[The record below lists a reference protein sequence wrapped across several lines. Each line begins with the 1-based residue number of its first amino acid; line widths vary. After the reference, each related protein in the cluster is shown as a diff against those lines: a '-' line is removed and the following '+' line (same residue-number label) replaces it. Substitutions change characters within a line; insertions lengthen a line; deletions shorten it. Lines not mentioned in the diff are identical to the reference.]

1 MFCKYLCC
9 ISIQLNRS
17 NIYVTIYILDLTT
30 VLLVNNDG
38 VGRLGDNHGRF
49 LSVRPE
55 VGLLTSTARTF
66 IQEGITTEY
75 ATQVV
80 GTTLDNGRFYAQYL
94 KKSSRVLYE
103 NGQPSVLTSWVGS
116 TQTRSYLQ
124 SHNDLLNAE
133 ADNWR
138 DIDDQFVGNTDYPK
152 FRSVSVSEVV
162 AATQDQAIGNS
173 IKKEYTVV
181 SSVNTA
187 GKIGAQKVL
196 AIGDLPTITVKNH
209 FEPSGYQTNEDNL
222 KAGEGTQDF
231 KVQKEYTLEG
241 AQQSKLHAEPA
252 QLKRVFSTVTYYGF
266 ADFTTVVGDS
276 VIVFSPNSGQ
286 SKLLTGQVTSIQGMA
301 TLNNADIPA
310 PESRLEIASTV
321 QQNLLIT
328 STDTLAVTKA
338 VSQLD
343 SSVELFST
351 QEGTLQAG
359 ASVIT
364 NTTKEEAISTSQLP
378 VGSAALPALK
388 LPTDEEIRKLYASL
402 SKAQAA
408 AEIST
413 KEELQ
418 LLDSKTVEPQV
429 LEASMETSVQATA
442 GATTIFI
449 DDDPFANFVEPT
461 ATITIDKPEL
471 KLSTVTTSY
480 TTTEL
485 ASINESETLS
495 KDTKMDVEN
504 EDQLQVEPK
513 EPISETTKQTDNE
526 EEPLPTTASA
536 SSSPTPSLQASPS
549 PTPSASPLP
558 TPTPSPTASPSPTP
572 SPSPEEPH
580 HLVESKCAQLS
591 SQVFL
596 TQLSTNKATTFD
608 IIETTKFYCIEPS
621 QVKLEHPASSSD
633 SFKESVEETTTEV
646 EEPESTTPA
655 EEEVTTT
662 DDYVTAPETEE
673 EIDDDYDAD
682 EVDLIYKTLYTTYTY
697 LTTFFQGEST
707 TVSSHTEIV
716 TNVVTTPIE
725 KGSFNSKQTELI
737 AEIGDN
743 EISATSIESLDMMSE
758 KYTIPVEL
766 ESLLHASSSSAPL
779 NDETSVNT
787 GYLND
792 SKYTKTFFT
801 TYTYYTTIFGEH
813 EKDIMSRTEVFTN
826 YVTESS
832 LPNEGRAQPSEEHV
846 TLVTD
851 IRSSSSNGQINPLLK
866 DSMDDQVSSESNTE
880 EIVPSA
886 TLLLQTSFT
895 TFTFYTTMYT
905 GNSTNVMSRLE
916 TVTNIATE
924 TLKPT
929 KVLSQEEATLPIT
942 YFTTFTYWTK
952 LAKDGEIRTI
962 SREETISNV
971 IEPTESGQA
980 TSTNSESTYSS
991 LQEPNETVKKD
1002 LNELTTYYTTY
1013 TYYTTSYEANTTL
1026 TDSRLET
1033 VTNIET
1039 PMSTNIETPVSTTE
1053 TPSVINTSPPPVKSS
1068 EIILYD
1074 YKHIIDADGVS
1085 TLYFTTQVLSTINAA
1100 GNPIEITNS
1109 SSSLQVDETK
1119 KQNLATEGVNS
1130 QDVSSKPYRTGLVR
1144 LIEGTR
1150 IGNST
1155 TTLYQSK
1162 VLGTIIDNRYA
1173 QIIES
1178 TSSFLFENS
1187 PTELPLTSHSM
1198 QEEGTSTNIVA
1209 TAQAVQTTEQTDSS
1223 DVEAEEELQLQ
1234 TKKSTFA
1241 PVIRPFASRNRPT
1254 FAPKQKVI
1262 SPSSATIITRSDIT
1276 PTITA
1281 TPALKTLG
1289 RFGSSRRSTLANAS
1303 SNLSDILTGA
1313 TSSRRLFSRP
1323 TKSSGSFS
1331 QLGGSIAASAAAS
1344 PSAGFSPARNRFGS
1358 SPRATPVSSS
1368 RRIVGSTPYLRS
1380 SSQNFRGSALQRIR
1394 PTTVINPAFV
1404 SSTIDGNSEVEEEEN
1419 STEDQLNEEKDEPK
1433 QNLNQNP
1440 LLRFRRPLNRPGG
1453 FSPLPRTSSGATISP
1468 RKNPLAGRVKPP
1480 TTTTTTTTTTPRPK
1494 PRSFQRP
1501 PIARARPQSNLFP
1514 PRGLF
1519 QKEKEKPKETE
1530 DDDSEY
1536 EDDDEAEGEEEDNQN
1551 EANRRRRSN
1560 RKRVRRQ
1567 VESVNRSRFRFRR
1580 PKTVTEVT
1588 STSEELI
1595 EPIPSTPRSKVN
1607 SRFSSRFQSHA
1618 SSTTST
1624 TANHR
1629 SIRPTRP
1636 MSPRTQFTLRE
1647 KDAGKRTTASSNFR
1661 RNQPPTGGRRSGSS
1675 VTSPSTSRRLKIYSS
1690 NNNLESS
1697 NLRSPS
1703 TTRSNRNRGTTRGR
1717 VRNDYNQ
1724 DMPAPQLGS
1733 VSITVTHVIPAE
1745 VSIPV
1750 VNGHLTEY
1758 KQIVT
1763 GKTSLE
1769 VLGPHQYT
1777 QLVGNNGQSSLY
1789 LTREDSSV
1797 NSVGATELTRYLLHD
1812 STTTTVTFTPTTI
1825 RGRKTSFS
1833 HVLPSTVYSVEQLVS
1848 TLQPQISANAPL
1860 ANILLSQLLLGNIN
1874 LPAFGQPQATI
1885 SGLGLP
1891 LEPTMV
1897 ATPVTEYRTHTSTY
1911 VTTIYDGKST
1921 ILPITFQ
1928 GKKILTTVFDTTA
1941 QTITATEYSV
1951 DTIVNTPTQNLQ
1963 PLQSQVPQVNSL
1975 LLQQLLLQQQQQQQ
1989 QPLPIISP
1997 TTSTQIFLS
2006 ENLQDLDAELP
2017 IEDAIA
2023 PTIEKSNRKKSRKS
2037 HKRTKPKP
2045 EAEIEP
2051 EGSVITLYV
2060 SGRRPGEFS
2069 TVLSTVQNSLHKRQ
2083 ASQHTILSSQW
2094 QQLEEQEQIPFHF
2107 AASERNQIYQSLN
2120 QLKEDYASS
2129 LESSTGD
2136 LDLWYDKAT
2145 RMTTFQPS
2153 ASF

>member
-1 MFCKYLCC
+1 M
-9 ISIQLNRS
+9 
-17 NIYVTIYILDLTT
+17 
-30 VLLVNNDG
+30 
-38 VGRLGDNHGRF
+38 GRLGDNHGRF

-152 FRSVSVSEVV
+152 FRSVSMSEVV
-162 AATQDQAIGNS
+162 TATEDQVIGS
-173 IKKEYTVV
+173 IKENTRVKVV
-181 SSVNTA
+181 SSAVTT

-209 FEPSGYQTNEDNL
+209 FEPSGYQTNEDIVM
-222 KAGEGTQDF
+222 EGDGNKDIKVEKENTF
-231 KVQKEYTLEG
+231 KG
-241 AQQSKLHAEPA
+241 QSKLHSEAHLM
-252 QLKRVFSTVTYYGF
+252 QKRIYSTVTYYGF

-286 SKLLTGQVTSIQGMA
+286 SKLMTGQVTSIQGLA
-301 TLNNADIPA
+301 TLNKADIPA
-310 PESRLEIASTV
+310 PEPTLEIANTV
-321 QQNLLIT
+321 QQNLFYT
-328 STDTLAVTKA
+328 STDLWGVTDSNSL
-338 VSQLD
+338 VD
-343 SSVELFST
+343 SSADSFST
-351 QEGTLQAG
+351 QGVSLQAG
-359 ASVIT
+359 PSVTT
-364 NTTKEEAISTSQLP
+364 NVTVMQPKDEVISPHKLEVSKATPS
-378 VGSAALPALK
+378 LK
-388 LPTDEEIRKLYASL
+388 LPTDKEILDLYVSL
-402 SKAQAA
+402 SKAQAK
-408 AEIST
+408 AEIFSLFT
-413 KEELQ
+413 SEEKN
-418 LLDSKTVEPQV
+418 LLDSKKEEPQV
-429 LEASMETSVQATA
+429 LESSIEQNMLATA

-461 ATITIDKPEL
+461 VSTSTTAATTINNPEFPMNSISSY
-471 KLSTVTTSY
+471 STSFSALTNGA
-480 TTTEL
+480 ER
-485 ASINESETLS
+485 LS
-495 KDTKMDVEN
+495 KDKTIGDEN
-504 EDQLQVEPK
+504 GDQQHGLTQDDKNEA
-513 EPISETTKQTDNE
+513 IIDTTEKNDDE
-526 EEPLPTTASA
+526 SFPTT
-536 SSSPTPSLQASPS
+536 
-549 PTPSASPLP
+549 
-558 TPTPSPTASPSPTP
+558 
-572 SPSPEEPH
+572 PESNESQNR
-580 HLVESKCAQLS
+580 VESKCDQFS

-596 TQLSTNKATTFD
+596 TQLSTNKIPSLAVDPTIE
-608 IIETTKFYCIEPS
+608 IIETTKFYCIEPAHVNS
-621 QVKLEHPASSSD
+621 ENPTSTEISVTSD
-633 SFKESVEETTTEV
+633 SVLFREKEEDTTTV
-646 EEPESTTPA
+646 EPESTTPTEDTTA
-655 EEEVTTT
+655 EEFTTT
-662 DDYVTAPETEE
+662 DDYLTDQENE
-673 EIDDDYDAD
+673 EIQDYDVD

-707 TVSSHTEIV
+707 TVASHTEIV

-725 KGSFNSKQTELI
+725 KGNLNSNQTDLI
-737 AEIGDN
+737 AQIRGN
-743 EISATSIESLDMMSE
+743 EISATSIKTLEEVLSSTE

-766 ESLLHASSSSAPL
+766 ESLLHASSSSVAEFQ
-779 NDETSVNT
+779 DQTSETT

-801 TYTYYTTIFGEH
+801 TYTYYTTIFGDNTM
-813 EKDIMSRTEVFTN
+813 DIMSQTKVFTN

-832 LPNEGRAQPSEEHV
+832 ITHEEREKPFEEHV

-851 IRSSSSNGQINPLLK
+851 IRSSSSNGHQKQINPLK
-866 DSMDDQVSSESNTE
+866 DSIDDQVSSESNTE

-929 KVLSQEEATLPIT
+929 KMLSQEEATLPIT

-971 IEPTESGQA
+971 IEPTESGKA
-980 TSTNSESTYSS
+980 TLIETMYSS
-991 LQEPNETVKKD
+991 IQVNETKKKD
-1002 LNELTTYYTTY
+1002 LNELTTFYTTY
-1013 TYYTTSYEANTTL
+1013 TYYTTSYEANTTI
-1026 TDSRLET
+1026 TNSRLET

-1039 PMSTNIETPVSTTE
+1039 PTSILQSATQSLNASETISL
-1053 TPSVINTSPPPVKSS
+1053 INTAPPSKSS
-1068 EIILYD
+1068 EIIFYD
-1074 YKHIIDADGVS
+1074 YKHIIDAERVS
-1085 TLYFTTQVLSTINAA
+1085 TLYFTTQIFSTINEQ

-1109 SSSLQVDETK
+1109 SSTLKVDETK
-1119 KQNLATEGVNS
+1119 KQKLATETVNS
-1130 QDVSSKPYRTGLVR
+1130 QDGLSKPYRTGLVR

-1162 VLGTIIDNRYA
+1162 VLGTIIENRYA

-1187 PTELPLTSHSM
+1187 PSELPNSLISISIQEDGVRLTN
-1198 QEEGTSTNIVA
+1198 TNVVA
-1209 TAQAVQTTEQTDSS
+1209 TAHEIQTSIISTLTEQNGSS
-1223 DVEAEEELQLQ
+1223 HEVEEEDDTQQEFQ

-1241 PVIRPFASRNRPT
+1241 PVIRPFASRNRPS
-1254 FAPKQKVI
+1254 FAPKQKII

-1289 RFGSSRRSTLANAS
+1289 RFGSSRRSTISNAS
-1303 SNLSDILTGA
+1303 SNLNDLGT

-1323 TKSSGSFS
+1323 IKSSGSLS
-1331 QLGGSIAASAAAS
+1331 QLGGSIAVSS
-1344 PSAGFSPARNRFGS
+1344 GFSPSRNRFGAS
-1358 SPRATPVSSS
+1358 RATPVSSS
-1368 RRIVGSTPYLRS
+1368 RRIGGNTQYLRS
-1380 SSQNFRGSALQRIR
+1380 SSQNFRGTALQRIK
-1394 PTTVINPAFV
+1394 PTTVFNQAIV
-1404 SSTIDGNSEVEEEEN
+1404 TSSSEGYPEIEEEES
-1419 STEDQLNEEKDEPK
+1419 STEDQVNEEKDEQK
-1433 QNLNQNP
+1433 QSQNP

-1453 FSPLPRTSSGATISP
+1453 FSTLTRTSSGVTISP
-1468 RKNPLAGRVKPP
+1468 RKNPLAGRVKTPA
-1480 TTTTTTTTTTPRPK
+1480 TTSTTTTTTPRPK

-1501 PIARARPQSNLFP
+1501 TIARARPQSNLFP

-1519 QKEKEKPKETE
+1519 QKEKEKPKDSE

-1536 EDDDEAEGEEEDNQN
+1536 EDDDETEDEDNQN

-1560 RKRVRRQ
+1560 LKTRAQRVRRQ

-1580 PKTVTEVT
+1580 PKTVTEMT

-1595 EPIPSTPRSKVN
+1595 ESIPSTPRSKVN
-1607 SRFSSRFQSHA
+1607 TRFSSRFQSHS
-1618 SSTTST
+1618 SSTAT
-1624 TANHR
+1624 TTINHR
-1629 SIRPTRP
+1629 TIRPTRP

-1647 KDAGKRTTASSNFR
+1647 KDAGKRTTASSSFR
-1661 RNQPPTGGRRSGSS
+1661 RNQQASGRRSTSS
-1675 VTSPSTSRRLKIYSS
+1675 ISSPSTSRRLKIYNS
-1690 NNNLESS
+1690 NNNIESS

-1703 TTRSNRNRGTTRGR
+1703 TTRSNRNRGTMRGR
-1717 VRNDYNQ
+1717 IRNDFNQ
-1724 DMPAPQLGS
+1724 DMPSSQLGI
-1733 VSITVTHVIPAE
+1733 VSITVTHVIPVE
-1745 VSIPV
+1745 VTIPV
-1750 VNGHLTEY
+1750 VNGYLTEY
-1758 KQIVT
+1758 KQVVT
-1763 GKTSLE
+1763 GKPSLE

-1812 STTTTVTFTPTTI
+1812 YATTTVTFTPTTI

-1874 LPAFGQPQATI
+1874 LPAFAQPQATI
-1885 SGLGLP
+1885 SGLGLGLP
-1891 LEPTMV
+1891 LETMMV
-1897 ATPVTEYRTHTSTY
+1897 ASPVTEYRTHTSTY

-1951 DTIVNTPTQNLQ
+1951 HTIVNTPTQNLQ
-1963 PLQSQVPQVNSL
+1963 TVPSQVPQVNSL

-1989 QPLPIISP
+1989 PLAQNPILSP

-2017 IEDAIA
+2017 IEDAIVQ
-2023 PTIEKSNRKKSRKS
+2023 TVEKNNRKKSRKS
-2037 HKRTKPKP
+2037 HKRNKPKS
-2045 EAEIEP
+2045 EAEIDP
-2051 EGSVITLYV
+2051 EGSVITLYI

-2083 ASQHTILSSQW
+2083 VAEHTIRQTLTDLSSQW
-2094 QQLEEQEQIPFHF
+2094 QKEEEQEQIPFYF
-2107 AASERNQIYQSLN
+2107 AGSERNQIYQSLN
-2120 QLKEDYASS
+2120 QLKEDYTTS
-2129 LESSTGD
+2129 LESSISD
-2136 LDLWYDKAT
+2136 MDLWYDKAT
-2145 RMTTFQPS
+2145 RKTTFQTS

>member
-1 MFCKYLCC
+1 M
-9 ISIQLNRS
+9 
-17 NIYVTIYILDLTT
+17 
-30 VLLVNNDG
+30 
-38 VGRLGDNHGRF
+38 GRLGDNHGRF

-152 FRSVSVSEVV
+152 IRSVSMSEVV
-162 AATQDQAIGNS
+162 TATEDQVIGS
-173 IKKEYTVV
+173 IKENTRVKVV
-181 SSVNTA
+181 SSAVTA

-209 FEPSGYQTNEDNL
+209 FEPSGYQTNEDILIERDGN
-222 KAGEGTQDF
+222 KDIKVEKENTF
-231 KVQKEYTLEG
+231 KG
-241 AQQSKLHAEPA
+241 QSKLHSEAHLM
-252 QLKRVFSTVTYYGF
+252 QKRIYSTVTYYGF

-286 SKLLTGQVTSIQGMA
+286 SKLMTGQVTSIQGMA
-301 TLNNADIPA
+301 TLNKADIPA
-310 PESRLEIASTV
+310 PEPTLEIANTV
-321 QQNLLIT
+321 QRNLFIT
-328 STDTLAVTKA
+328 STDSWGETDSNSLV
-338 VSQLD
+338 D
-343 SSVELFST
+343 SSADSFST
-351 QEGTLQAG
+351 PGVSLQAG
-359 ASVIT
+359 PSVTT
-364 NTTKEEAISTSQLP
+364 NVTIMQPKDEVISPQKLEVSKATPS
-378 VGSAALPALK
+378 LK
-388 LPTDEEIRKLYASL
+388 LPTDKEILDLYASL
-402 SKAQAA
+402 SKAQAK
-408 AEIST
+408 AEIFSLVT
-413 KEELQ
+413 NEEKN
-418 LLDSKTVEPQV
+418 LLYSKTEEPQV
-429 LEASMETSVQATA
+429 LESSIEQNMQSTA

-461 ATITIDKPEL
+461 VSTSTTAATTIKNSEFPMNSISSSY
-471 KLSTVTTSY
+471 STSFSVLTNGA
-480 TTTEL
+480 ER
-485 ASINESETLS
+485 LS
-495 KDTKMDVEN
+495 KDKIIGVDNRDQQHGLTQDQN
-504 EDQLQVEPK
+504 ELIID
-513 EPISETTKQTDNE
+513 TTEKNDDDSF
-526 EEPLPTTASA
+526 PTT
-536 SSSPTPSLQASPS
+536 
-549 PTPSASPLP
+549 
-558 TPTPSPTASPSPTP
+558 
-572 SPSPEEPH
+572 PEPNEPQNR
-580 HLVESKCAQLS
+580 VEGKCDQFS

-596 TQLSTNKATTFD
+596 TQLSTNIIPSLAVDPTFE
-608 IIETTKFYCIEPS
+608 IIETTMFYCIDPTH
-621 QVKLEHPASSSD
+621 VNLENPISTEISVTSD
-633 SFKESVEETTTEV
+633 SALFREKEEDTTTV
-646 EEPESTTPA
+646 EPESTTQTEDTTT
-655 EEEVTTT
+655 EEFTTT
-662 DDYVTAPETEE
+662 DDYLTDQENE
-673 EIDDDYDAD
+673 EIEDYDAD

-707 TVSSHTEIV
+707 TVASHTEIV

-725 KGSFNSKQTELI
+725 KGNLNSNQTDLI
-737 AEIGDN
+737 AQIRDN
-743 EISATSIESLDMMSE
+743 EISATSIKTLDQVLPSTG

-766 ESLLHASSSSAPL
+766 ESLLHASSSTVPEFKDQTS
-779 NDETSVNT
+779 ETT

-801 TYTYYTTIFGEH
+801 TYTYYTTIFGDNAM
-813 EKDIMSRTEVFTN
+813 DIMSRTKVFTN

-832 LPNEGRAQPSEEHV
+832 ITHEEREKPFEEHV

-851 IRSSSSNGQINPLLK
+851 IRSSSSNGHQKQINPLK
-866 DSMDDQVSSESNTE
+866 DSIDDQVSSESNTE

-905 GNSTNVMSRLE
+905 GNSTNIMSRLE

-929 KVLSQEEATLPIT
+929 KIISQEEATLPIT

-971 IEPTESGQA
+971 IEPTESGKA
-980 TSTNSESTYSS
+980 TLIETMYSS
-991 LQEPNETVKKD
+991 IQANETKKKD
-1002 LNELTTYYTTY
+1002 LNELTTFYTTY

-1026 TDSRLET
+1026 TNSRLET

-1039 PMSTNIETPVSTTE
+1039 PTSILQSATQSMNTSETISL
-1053 TPSVINTSPPPVKSS
+1053 INTAPPSKNN
-1068 EIILYD
+1068 EIIFYD

-1085 TLYFTTQVLSTINAA
+1085 TLYFTTQIVSTINEQ

-1109 SSSLQVDETK
+1109 SSTLQVDETK
-1119 KQNLATEGVNS
+1119 KQKLATEAVNS
-1130 QDVSSKPYRTGLVR
+1130 QDGLSKPYRTGLVR

-1162 VLGTIIDNRYA
+1162 VLGTIIENRYA

-1187 PTELPLTSHSM
+1187 LSELTNSLISNSIQEDGVRLTN
-1198 QEEGTSTNIVA
+1198 TNVVA
-1209 TAQAVQTTEQTDSS
+1209 TAHEIQTSIISTLTELNGSS
-1223 DVEAEEELQLQ
+1223 HEVEEDTQQEFQ

-1241 PVIRPFASRNRPT
+1241 PVIRPFASRNRPS
-1254 FAPKQKVI
+1254 FAPKQKII

-1289 RFGSSRRSTLANAS
+1289 RFGSSRRSTISNAS
-1303 SNLSDILTGA
+1303 SNLNDILIGA

-1323 TKSSGSFS
+1323 IKSSGSLS
-1331 QLGGSIAASAAAS
+1331 QLGGSIAVSS
-1344 PSAGFSPARNRFGS
+1344 GFSPSRNRFGS
-1358 SPRATPVSSS
+1358 SRATPVSSS
-1368 RRIVGSTPYLRS
+1368 RRIGGNTQYLRS
-1380 SSQNFRGSALQRIR
+1380 SSQNFRGTALQRIR
-1394 PTTVINPAFV
+1394 PTTVFNQAIV
-1404 SSTIDGNSEVEEEEN
+1404 TSSSEGNSEIEEEE
-1419 STEDQLNEEKDEPK
+1419 STTEDQINEEKDEQK
-1433 QNLNQNP
+1433 QNQNP

-1453 FSPLPRTSSGATISP
+1453 FSALPRTTSGVTISP
-1468 RKNPLAGRVKPP
+1468 RKNPLAGRVKTPA
-1480 TTTTTTTTTTPRPK
+1480 TTTTTTTTTPRPK

-1501 PIARARPQSNLFP
+1501 TIARARPQSNLFP

-1519 QKEKEKPKETE
+1519 QKEKEKPKDSD
-1530 DDDSEY
+1530 DDDSDY
-1536 EDDDEAEGEEEDNQN
+1536 EDDDEAEDDDNQN

-1560 RKRVRRQ
+1560 LKTRAQRIRRQ

-1580 PKTVTEVT
+1580 PKTVTEMT

-1595 EPIPSTPRSKVN
+1595 ESIPSTPRSKVN
-1607 SRFSSRFQSHA
+1607 ARFSSRFQSHS
-1618 SSTTST
+1618 SSTAT
-1624 TANHR
+1624 TTMNHR
-1629 SIRPTRP
+1629 TIRPTRP
-1636 MSPRTQFTLRE
+1636 MAPRTQFTLRE
-1647 KDAGKRTTASSNFR
+1647 KDAGKRTTASSSFR
-1661 RNQPPTGGRRSGSS
+1661 RNQQATGRRSTSS
-1675 VTSPSTSRRLKIYSS
+1675 ITSPSTSRRLKIYNS
-1690 NNNLESS
+1690 NNNIESS

-1703 TTRSNRNRGTTRGR
+1703 TTRSNRNRGTMRGR
-1717 VRNDYNQ
+1717 IRNDFNQ
-1724 DMPAPQLGS
+1724 DMPSSQLGI

-1745 VSIPV
+1745 VTIPV

-1758 KQIVT
+1758 KQVVT

-1812 STTTTVTFTPTTI
+1812 SATTTVTFTPTTI

-1874 LPAFGQPQATI
+1874 LPAFAQPQATI
-1885 SGLGLP
+1885 SGLGLGLP
-1891 LEPTMV
+1891 LETMMV
-1897 ATPVTEYRTHTSTY
+1897 ASPVTEYRTHTSTY

-1963 PLQSQVPQVNSL
+1963 TVPSQVPQVNSL
-1975 LLQQLLLQQQQQQQ
+1975 LLQQLLLQQQQQQ
-1989 QPLPIISP
+1989 PLAQIPILSS

-2017 IEDAIA
+2017 IEDAIVQ
-2023 PTIEKSNRKKSRKS
+2023 TVEKNNRKKSRKS
-2037 HKRTKPKP
+2037 HKRNKQKS
-2045 EAEIEP
+2045 EAEIDP
-2051 EGSVITLYV
+2051 EGSVITLYI

-2083 ASQHTILSSQW
+2083 ATVHTIRQTVTDLSSQW
-2094 QQLEEQEQIPFHF
+2094 QKEEEQEQIPFYF
-2107 AASERNQIYQSLN
+2107 AGSERNQIYQSLN
-2120 QLKEDYASS
+2120 QLKEDYTTS
-2129 LESSTGD
+2129 LESSIGD
-2136 LDLWYDKAT
+2136 MDLWYDKAT
-2145 RMTTFQPS
+2145 RKTTFQTS

>member
-1 MFCKYLCC
+1 M
-9 ISIQLNRS
+9 
-17 NIYVTIYILDLTT
+17 
-30 VLLVNNDG
+30 
-38 VGRLGDNHGRF
+38 GRLGDNHGRF

-138 DIDDQFVGNTDYPK
+138 DIDDEFVGNTDYPK
-152 FRSVSVSEVV
+152 FRNVGVSEVV
-162 AATQDQAIGNS
+162 TATQDQEIGS
-173 IKKEYTVV
+173 IKADSRIKVV
-181 SSVNTA
+181 SSAVTV

-209 FEPSGYQTNEDNL
+209 FEPSGYQTNEDIL
-222 KAGEGTQDF
+222 KEREETKDIKVEKENAFEGSH
-231 KVQKEYTLEG
+231 
-241 AQQSKLHAEPA
+241 QSKLHSEANLM
-252 QLKRVFSTVTYYGF
+252 QKRVFSTVTYYGF

-286 SKLLTGQVTSIQGMA
+286 SKLMTGQVTSIQGMA
-301 TLNNADIPA
+301 TLNKVDILA
-310 PESRLEIASTV
+310 PESILEIASTV
-321 QQNLLIT
+321 QQNILIT
-328 STDTLAVTKA
+328 STDLLGVTDSISL
-338 VSQLD
+338 VD
-343 SSVELFST
+343 SSVDNFST
-351 QEGTLQAG
+351 QGVSLQAG
-359 ASVIT
+359 PSVIT
-364 NTTKEEAISTSQLP
+364 NATVMQPKYEAISPQLE
-378 VGSAALPALK
+378 VSEAMLSLK
-388 LPTDEEIRKLYASL
+388 LPTDEEIRNLYASL
-402 SKAQAA
+402 SKAQSKAD
-408 AEIST
+408 ISSIFT
-413 KEELQ
+413 NEEKNLQ
-418 LLDSKTVEPQV
+418 DSKTEESQL
-429 LEASMETSVQATA
+429 LESSIELNLQATA

-461 ATITIDKPEL
+461 VSTSTTAATTINNPEL
-471 KLSTVTTSY
+471 PMSSISYSYSTSALVSTNVSEKLIKDKTISVDNGDQQHGIIQDEQKKPITD
-480 TTTEL
+480 TTEK
-485 ASINESETLS
+485 N
-495 KDTKMDVEN
+495 D
-504 EDQLQVEPK
+504 DQ
-513 EPISETTKQTDNE
+513 SF
-526 EEPLPTTASA
+526 PT
-536 SSSPTPSLQASPS
+536 
-549 PTPSASPLP
+549 
-558 TPTPSPTASPSPTP
+558 TPSP
-572 SPSPEEPH
+572 EPNE
-580 HLVESKCAQLS
+580 LQNIVKSKCDQLS

-596 TQLSTNKATTFD
+596 TQLSTNKNPSLSIDSTFE
-608 IIETTKFYCIEPS
+608 IIETTKFYCIEPTH
-621 QVKLEHPASSSD
+621 VNLENPTSTEISIPSD
-633 SFKESVEETTTEV
+633 SILFKEKEEDTTTV
-646 EEPESTTPA
+646 EPESTTQTEDTTA
-655 EEEVTTT
+655 EEFTTT
-662 DDYVTAPETEE
+662 DDYLTDPENE
-673 EIDDDYDAD
+673 EIEDYDAD

-707 TVSSHTEIV
+707 TVASHTEIV
-716 TNVVTTPIE
+716 TNIVTTPID
-725 KGSFNSKQTELI
+725 KGSLNSKQTDLI
-737 AEIGDN
+737 AQIRDN
-743 EISATSIESLDMMSE
+743 EISATSIETLDLMSSSTG

-766 ESLLHASSSSAPL
+766 ESLLHASSSNATEFK
-779 NDETSVNT
+779 DQTSENT

-801 TYTYYTTIFGEH
+801 TYTYYTTIFGDH

-832 LPNEGRAQPSEEHV
+832 ISHEVREQPSEEHV

-851 IRSSSSNGQINPLLK
+851 IRSSSSNGHRMQINPLLK
-866 DSMDDQVSSESNTE
+866 DSIDDQVSSESNTE

-905 GNSTNVMSRLE
+905 GNGTNVMSRLE

-924 TLKPT
+924 TIKPT
-929 KVLSQEEATLPIT
+929 KILSQEEATLPIT

-971 IEPTESGQA
+971 IEPSESGKA
-980 TSTNSESTYSS
+980 TLTEAMYNSI
-991 LQEPNETVKKD
+991 QVNETIKKD

-1039 PMSTNIETPVSTTE
+1039 PISIIQSATQLMHTPQTIN
-1053 TPSVINTSPPPVKSS
+1053 VINTSPPSKS
-1068 EIILYD
+1068 EIIFYD

-1085 TLYFTTQVLSTINAA
+1085 TLYFTTQILSTINDQ

-1109 SSSLQVDETK
+1109 SSSLQVNETK
-1119 KQNLATEGVNS
+1119 KQNLGTEAVNS
-1130 QDVSSKPYRTGLVR
+1130 QDVLSKPYRTGLVR

-1162 VLGTIIDNRYA
+1162 VLGTIIENRYA

-1187 PTELPLTSHSM
+1187 LSELPNSLISNSIQEDGGQLTN
-1198 QEEGTSTNIVA
+1198 TNIVA
-1209 TAQAVQTTEQTDSS
+1209 TAHEIQSTTNEQNDSS
-1223 DVEAEEELQLQ
+1223 DEVEEEDDTQQQFQ

-1254 FAPKQKVI
+1254 FAPKQKII

-1289 RFGSSRRSTLANAS
+1289 RFGSSRRSTISNVS
-1303 SNLSDILTGA
+1303 SNLSDILIGA
-1313 TSSRRLFSRP
+1313 TSTRRLFSRP
-1323 TKSSGSFS
+1323 IKSSGSFS
-1331 QLGGSIAASAAAS
+1331 QLGGSIAASA
-1344 PSAGFSPARNRFGS
+1344 GFSPSRNRFGS
-1358 SPRATPVSSS
+1358 SRATPVSSS
-1368 RRIVGSTPYLRS
+1368 RRIGGSTPYLRS
-1380 SSQNFRGSALQRIR
+1380 SSQNFRGTALQRIR
-1394 PTTVINPAFV
+1394 PTTVINQAFLT
-1404 SSTIDGNSEVEEEEN
+1404 SSSDGNSEVEEEES
-1419 STEDQLNEEKDEPK
+1419 STEDQVNEEKDEQK
-1433 QNLNQNP
+1433 QNQNP

-1453 FSPLPRTSSGATISP
+1453 FSPLPRTSSGVTISP
-1468 RKNPLAGRVKPP
+1468 RKNPLAGRVKAPA
-1480 TTTTTTTTTTPRPK
+1480 TTTTTTTTTPRPK

-1519 QKEKEKPKETE
+1519 QKEKEKPKESE

-1536 EDDDEAEGEEEDNQN
+1536 EDDDEGEEEDNQN
-1551 EANRRRRSN
+1551 EGNRRRRSN
-1560 RKRVRRQ
+1560 RKTHAQRVRRQ

-1595 EPIPSTPRSKVN
+1595 ESIPSTPRSKVN
-1607 SRFSSRFQSHA
+1607 SRFSSRFQSHS
-1618 SSTTST
+1618 SSTAST
-1624 TANHR
+1624 TVNHR

-1661 RNQPPTGGRRSGSS
+1661 RNQQPSGRRSTSS
-1675 VTSPSTSRRLKIYSS
+1675 VTSPSTSRRLKIYNS
-1690 NNNLESS
+1690 NNNIESS

-1703 TTRSNRNRGTTRGR
+1703 TTRSNRNRGTMRGR
-1717 VRNDYNQ
+1717 IRNDYNQ
-1724 DMPAPQLGS
+1724 DMPSSQLGS

-1745 VSIPV
+1745 VTIPV

-1812 STTTTVTFTPTTI
+1812 SSTTTVTFTPTTI

-1848 TLQPQISANAPL
+1848 TIQPQISANAPL

-1874 LPAFGQPQATI
+1874 LPAFAQPQATI

-1891 LEPTMV
+1891 LEPTIV
-1897 ATPVTEYRTHTSTY
+1897 ASPVTEYRTHTSTY

-1963 PLQSQVPQVNSL
+1963 MVQSQVPQVNSL

-1989 QPLPIISP
+1989 PLAQIPIISP

-2017 IEDAIA
+2017 IEDAIV

-2045 EAEIEP
+2045 ETEIEP

-2083 ASQHTILSSQW
+2083 ASQHTIRQTVTDLSSQW
-2094 QQLEEQEQIPFHF
+2094 RKVEEQEQIPFNF
-2107 AASERNQIYQSLN
+2107 AGNERNQIYQSLN
-2120 QLKEDYASS
+2120 QLKEDYTTS
-2129 LESSTGD
+2129 LESSTSD
-2136 LDLWYDKAT
+2136 MDLWYDKAT
-2145 RMTTFQPS
+2145 RITTFQPS
-2153 ASF
+2153 ASFFE